1 MSDIPKGMPCR
12 RDCPNREP
20 GCHCSKKQAWDAEQA
35 AKKEMI
41 YKEKSKE
48 FAVGQVRNPPRAE
61 KRRQKN
67 GR

>member
-1 MSDIPKGMPCR
+1 L
-12 RDCPNREP
+12 
-20 GCHCSKKQAWDAEQA
+20 KKQWDAEQA

-41 YKEKSKE
+41 YKEKFKE

-67 GR
+67 GH

>member
-1 MSDIPKGMPCR
+1 MSNPPADMPCK
-12 RDCPNREP
+12 RDCEDRFP
-20 GCHCSKKQAWDAEQA
+20 GCYCQRKRNWDAEQA

-67 GR
+67 VR